1 MSKNTAYYNKKEA
14 RWGIIFALPAIL
26 GFFLWTAGPM
36 IASLLIS
43 LTDWKIGG
51 TPNFIG
57 IDNYIHMF
65 TNDPLFPKSIW
76 ATLYFTLGS
85 VPLILIFS
93 FLVAILLN
101 QKVKFMSFFRTVFY
115 MPSIAPVIASSVLW
129 MWLFNPDFGLLNNV
143 LQAVGLHK
151 LMWIYDENQVIPS
164 LIMMNLWGMG
174 NTMIIFLAGLQGI
187 PEYLYE
193 AVDIDGGNWWDK
205 FRIVTIPMM
214 SPTIFFNMIMLIIDN
229 MQVFSKAYVMTD
241 GGPNNSSLFYVFYL
255 YRTAFTHSEFGYASA
270 LAWILFII
278 ILILTIIVFKT
289 SNKWI
294 YYEGGSK

>member
-36 IASLLIS
+36 IASLFIS

-51 TPNFIG
+51 KPNFIG
-57 IDNYIHMF
+57 IDNYIHIF
-65 TNDPLFPKSIW
+65 TKDPLFPKSIW
-76 ATLYFTLGS
+76 ATLYFAFGS

-101 QKVKFMSFFRTVFY
+101 QKVRFMPFFRTVFY

-129 MWLFNPDFGLLNNV
+129 MWLFNPDFGLLNNA

-193 AVDIDGGNWWDK
+193 AVEIDGGNWWDK

>member
-1 MSKNTAYYNKKEA
+1 MPKKTKYFNKKEA
-14 RWGIIFALPAIL
+14 IWGVMLALPAIL
-26 GFFLWTAGPM
+26 GFFIWTAGPM
-36 IASLLIS
+36 IASFYIS

-51 TPNFIG
+51 MPKFIG
-57 IDNYIHMF
+57 MSNYVQMF
-65 TNDPLFPKSIW
+65 TKDPLFAKSLW
-76 ATLYFTLGS
+76 TTLYFTIGS

-93 FLVAILLN
+93 FLVAVLLN
-101 QKVKFMSFFRTVFY
+101 QKVKFMPFFRTIFY

-129 MWLFNPDFGLLNNV
+129 MWLFNPDFGLLNSA
-143 LQAVGLHK
+143 LQSLGLHK
-151 LMWIYDENQVIPS
+151 LMWIYDELQVIPS

-205 FRIVTIPMM
+205 FKKITIPMM
-214 SPTIFFNMIMLIIDN
+214 SPTIFFNLIMLVIDN

-241 GGPNNSSLFYVFYL
+241 GGPNNASLFYVFYL

-278 ILILTIIVFKT
+278 ILILTIIVFKS
-289 SNKWI
+289 SNKWV
-294 YYEGGSK
+294 YYEGGGK